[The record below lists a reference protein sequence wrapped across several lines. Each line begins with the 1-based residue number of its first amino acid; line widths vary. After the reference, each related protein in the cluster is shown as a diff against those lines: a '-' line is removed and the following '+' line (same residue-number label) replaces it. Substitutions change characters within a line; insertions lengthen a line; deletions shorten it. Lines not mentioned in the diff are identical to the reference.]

1 VLACRSRERGAK
13 LLTELQAEAARVGHT
28 DAKIEARAPCHT
40 AVLHSRMPFQLAPR
54 AHLLISVSSLCHV
67 KVHVDRPDCSGHGN
81 CPTRAATYQQ
91 RAGLEACAMQVMN
104 LDLASLRSVRAF
116 ADSWRRRKAPLHV
129 LVNNAGIFSMGGASR
144 GAVTPRHA
152 ALQEAQGERCCPSAA

>member
-1 VLACRSRERGAK
+1 
-13 LLTELQAEAARVGHT
+13 
-28 DAKIEARAPCHT
+28 
-40 AVLHSRMPFQLAPR
+40 
-54 AHLLISVSSLCHV
+54 
-67 KVHVDRPDCSGHGN
+67 
-81 CPTRAATYQQ
+81 
-91 RAGLEACAMQVMN
+91 MN

-152 ALQEAQGERCCPSAA
+152 ALHQAQAGTAARQHIESCPISACVTGMHAGHQPERLPGC